1 MDCIAQ
7 PMPHLSMLRMHSTVG
22 TPCKVVTRL
31 KWEGMAQRSRHAVSC
46 RHAGIDRSYTWP
58 PWSGMFDESQT
69 KHNGTPVGI
78 LSAGPTAI
86 ATYLLM
92 RRGMLR
98 SIKKM
103 PSTRQPKKIDNIA
116 QLAKSLAPG

>member
-1 MDCIAQ
+1 
-7 PMPHLSMLRMHSTVG
+7 
-22 TPCKVVTRL
+22 
-31 KWEGMAQRSRHAVSC
+31 
-46 RHAGIDRSYTWP
+46 
-58 PWSGMFDESQT
+58 MFDESQT

-103 PSTRQPKKIDNIA
+103 PSTRQPEKIDNIA